1 MLDVGQALRDI
12 ASFSNRIDTNKNKY
26 YIARNTVANTYGK
39 IISLCSVSVPVGE
52 YLILGNVDTNK
63 DATTTLAAFITSG
76 TGSERIMIGDGRSV
90 MNAGG
95 GCQAWAI
102 IKATSETTVTLQTY
116 GYYSGSCNFNGRLCA
131 IKLIT

>member
-1 MLDVGQALRDI
+1 MLDVGQALRGI

-52 YLILGNVDTNK
+52 YLILGNVYTNK

-76 TGSERIMIGDGRSV
+76 TGSERIML
-90 MNAGG
+90 GG

>member
-1 MLDVGQALRDI
+1 MLDIRQALRDI
-12 ASFSNRIDTNKNKY
+12 ANFSNRIDTNKNKY

-39 IISLCSVSVPVGE
+39 AIILCSVSIPVGE

-63 DATTTLAAFITSG
+63 DVTTTLAAFLTSG
-76 TGSERIMIGDGRSV
+76 TGSEQIMIGDGRSV

-102 IKATSETTVTLQTY
+102 IKATSETTVTLKTY